1 MENNDSPTVT
11 DDALKAAV
19 EEAEQRGYL
28 RGLNES
34 SLPRVWDEPAPGETL
49 PAPGATVA
57 DIPEEDPAA
66 DSDCNCDFFA
76 SPKHLGLTLNL
87 KP

>member
-28 RGLNES
+28 RGLNEAAS
-34 SLPRVWDEPAPGETL
+34 SRMDEPAPGETL

-57 DIPEEDPAA
+57 DIPEEDPDA

-76 SPKHLGLTLNL
+76 SPRRSIWD
-87 KP
+87 

>member
-28 RGLNES
+28 RGLNEAAS
-34 SLPRVWDEPAPGETL
+34 SRMDEPAPGETL
-49 PAPGATVA
+49 PAPGATIA
-57 DIPEEDPAA
+57 DIPEEDPGA
-66 DSDCNCDFFA
+66 DCNCDFFA
-76 SPKHLGLTLNL
+76 SPRRSIWD
-87 KP
+87 